1 LKAKVRTGLLGF
13 DTGFTLL
20 NPSVNHVDS
29 MEQREKSETTKQY
42 HVFLSYA
49 SADRE
54 MAHKIVNELRE
65 QGNHV
70 WFDAYELQYGDSIV
84 KTIENA
90 ISVSDY
96 LVVLLSPN
104 SVNSVWVQ
112 KELGAA
118 LSSELTSRDI
128 TLLPVLI
135 EACDIPPILAS
146 YQHLDL
152 RKDFEQGISR
162 LIEQI
167 SIVPEIDFSELDWI
181 SFENLI
187 VDLLTKLGFKDIERE
202 LTRPDPGVDF
212 KADYSRLDPLGV
224 EVTETWL
231 IEVKF
236 YRQARADLRSI
247 RHLVDYLSRLPIRS
261 KGLLITNG
269 QLTSASRDWL
279 KSAEAKNRIEIRVI
293 DGTELKRLLLQHR
306 DLVNKYFVQ
315 KHGATR

>member
-1 LKAKVRTGLLGF
+1 
-13 DTGFTLL
+13 
-20 NPSVNHVDS
+20 
-29 MEQREKSETTKQY
+29 MERIEKSETTKRY
-42 HVFLSYA
+42 HVFLSYV
-49 SADRE
+49 SADKE
-54 MAHKIVNELRE
+54 VAHRIVNELRE
-65 QGNHV
+65 RGICV
-70 WFDAYELQYGDSIV
+70 WFDTYELQFGDSIV
-84 KTIENA
+84 EAVENA
-90 ISVSDY
+90 ISASDY

-112 KELGAA
+112 KELGVA

-135 EACDIPPILAS
+135 ADCEIPPILAS
-146 YQHLDL
+146 YQYLDL
-152 RKDFEQGISR
+152 RTDFEQGVAR
-162 LIEQI
+162 LVEQI
-167 SIVPEIDFSELDWI
+167 SIVPDIDFSELDWI

-187 VDLLTKLGFKDIERE
+187 VDLLNKLGFKDIERE
-202 LTRPDPGVDF
+202 WTRNDPGVDF
-212 KADYSRLDPLGV
+212 RADYSRLDPLGV
-224 EVTETWL
+224 KVTETWL

-236 YRQARADLRSI
+236 YRQARADFRSI

-269 QLTSASRDWL
+269 QLTSAAREWL

-306 DLVNKYFVQ
+306 DLVNKYFVK